1 MRASAIS
8 AFVNVM
14 DEACCVWLDAGKVH
28 FGTTLQIF
36 VQTLGL
42 ALPVWHCSTIIVV
55 AYRDRFITAILR
67 QPIRNC
73 RTARKCV
80 QSKLALKSLRGLG
93 PFCCRAQRSIGI
105 FAFKAASPA
114 AVMRYLA
121 SPFSA
126 IWISIQPLL
135 SIPSMVTVLAG
146 YKCPVG
152 NQRPTVIFCKAVRS
166 ILCGMF
172 LGRGGIHFCSAF
184 KLGSAAALAA
194 VVAIS

>member
-28 FGTTLQIF
+28 FGTTLHAINIF

-80 QSKLALKSLRGLG
+80 QSKLVLKLLNGLG
-93 PFCCRAQRSIGI
+93 PFRCRAQRSIGI
-105 FAFKAASPA
+105 FAFNAASPA
-114 AVMRYLA
+114 EVTRYLA
-121 SPFSA
+121 SHFRPF
-126 IWISIQPLL
+126 
-135 SIPSMVTVLAG
+135 G
-146 YKCPVG
+146 YQSSPC
-152 NQRPTVIFCKAVRS
+152 
-166 ILCGMF
+166 
-172 LGRGGIHFCSAF
+172 
-184 KLGSAAALAA
+184 
-194 VVAIS
+194 